1 MARYLYSVFFYL
13 ITPLILL
20 RLAYRASKAPAY
32 GQRIAERFGFFIAP
46 KLNNTIWVHSV
57 SVGETIAAA
66 PLIKRLQQQY
76 PDAAIVVTTMTPTGS
91 DRVKA
96 LLGDSVFHVY
106 APYDLPGAIQ
116 RFLTRVQP
124 KLLVIMETELW
135 PNTIHYCRQS
145 SIPVVLANAR
155 LSEKS
160 AAGYQRLS
168 WLTGPML
175 NNLSKVV
182 AQNKADADRFLAL
195 GLAENKVE
203 VSGSIK
209 FDVVIDKALIA
220 KAEPL
225 KQQWS
230 NHGQRLII
238 MAASTHQG
246 EDEIILDAFK
256 QVIEKI
262 SDALLIIVPRH
273 PERFDQ
279 VVNLCEQRFSVAR
292 RSNNDT
298 VSAATNVLV
307 GDTMGELLLL
317 CGCADMVFVG
327 GSLINSGGHNML
339 EPAAWSLPIIT
350 GESDFN
356 FAEASRLLQQRS
368 ALLMVSDANLL
379 AEKLLLLGQS
389 ESLRN
394 EMGANAKAVVEENRG
409 ALDRLILE
417 IEKNR
422 HSREGGNP
430 AL

>member
-1 MARYLYSVFFYL
+1 
-13 ITPLILL
+13 
-20 RLAYRASKAPAY
+20 
-32 GQRIAERFGFFIAP
+32 
-46 KLNNTIWVHSV
+46 
-57 SVGETIAAA
+57 
-66 PLIKRLQQQY
+66 
-76 PDAAIVVTTMTPTGS
+76 
-91 DRVKA
+91 
-96 LLGDSVFHVY
+96 
-106 APYDLPGAIQ
+106 
-116 RFLTRVQP
+116 
-124 KLLVIMETELW
+124 
-135 PNTIHYCRQS
+135 
-145 SIPVVLANAR
+145 
-155 LSEKS
+155 
-160 AAGYQRLS
+160 
-168 WLTGPML
+168 
-175 NNLSKVV
+175 
-182 AQNKADADRFLAL
+182 
-195 GLAENKVE
+195 
-203 VSGSIK
+203 
-209 FDVVIDKALIA
+209 
-220 KAEPL
+220 
-225 KQQWS
+225 
-230 NHGQRLII
+230 